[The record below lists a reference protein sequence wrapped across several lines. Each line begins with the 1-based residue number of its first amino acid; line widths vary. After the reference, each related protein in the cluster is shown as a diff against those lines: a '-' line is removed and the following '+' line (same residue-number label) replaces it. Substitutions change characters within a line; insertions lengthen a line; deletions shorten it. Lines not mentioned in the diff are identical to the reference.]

1 MEYLAMEV
9 RRLVY
14 TVICFQCLIQLTEGS
29 VYQKYLKLFSYLL
42 TLCICCNVVF
52 SFAGQMENNFSDA
65 DALYDKWEQEW
76 KEMIRTDEVDEGK
89 AYYEQNLWK
98 DKIIEG
104 AREEYDNITGGEADG
119 REVYEQTTDVP

>member
-1 MEYLAMEV
+1 
-9 RRLVY
+9 
-14 TVICFQCLIQLTEGS
+14 
-29 VYQKYLKLFSYLL
+29 
-42 TLCICCNVVF
+42 
-52 SFAGQMENNFSDA
+52 MENNFSDA